1 MSSTLPLP
9 HQLFLL
15 SHVPEKSTL
24 DANSALVRGSL
35 LRAAA
40 VADLRIAGLLRD
52 RDGRADR
59 AAGPV
64 PGGLDPF
71 LADVLGS
78 VGPDRPRRW
87 FGVVD
92 HRWHTAERAVRES
105 LVATG
110 TITAER
116 RRVLLVVPA
125 RRIEVLD
132 PGPVQELRARVRDAV
147 LGGRDPGDVP
157 IGDAVLVV
165 LADDGD
171 VRTLVRRRELRAHKP
186 AVRALRERV
195 ERELPGLRKAMSYSV
210 AARRTAATS

>member
-1 MSSTLPLP
+1 MSPTLPLP
-9 HQLFLL
+9 HELYLL
-15 SHVPEKSTL
+15 SHVPAKSRL
-24 DANSALVRGSL
+24 DDDSALVRGSL

-52 RDGRADR
+52 RDGKAERAP
-59 AAGPV
+59 GPV

-71 LADVLGS
+71 LAEVLDS
-78 VGPDRPRRW
+78 VRPDRPRRW

-92 HRWHTAERAVRES
+92 HHWHTAERAVRES

-125 RRIEVLD
+125 RRIEVPD
-132 PGPVQELRARVRDAV
+132 RGPVQELRDRVRDAV
-147 LGGRDPGDVP
+147 LGGGDPGAVP
-157 IGDAVLVV
+157 IGDAVLAV
-165 LADDGD
+165 LADEGY
-171 VRTLVRRRELRAHKP
+171 VRTVFRRRELRAHKP
-186 AVRALRERV
+186 AVRALNERV
-195 ERELPGLRKAMSYSV
+195 DRELPGLRTAMSWSV